1 MEKRNVVEEGR
12 TPPSEFIC
20 SDEHWDKQAANVFSL
35 KPKQEKPE
43 KLTNAAK
50 SES

>member
-12 TPPSEFIC
+12 TPCVEFTR
-20 SDEHWDKQAANVFSL
+20 SDEHWDKQAANAFSL
-35 KPKQEKPE
+35 KPKNEEPE
-43 KLTNAAK
+43 KLTHVIK